1 MTGIYGHEKVG
12 ALGSWTVRRTLIGI
26 IFEISKEKIWKGKTA
41 LRISRLLSIL
51 EDSYGSIIDEK
62 FKFALVRLK
71 IPMF

>member
-1 MTGIYGHEKVG
+1 MYELTSDSQIVCR
-12 ALGSWTVRRTLIGI
+12 APIGI

-62 FKFALVRLK
+62 FKFALVRVL
-71 IPMF
+71 FSLF